1 MAKNKFP
8 VWAIILISV
17 VGLALLIGLWIGGTY
32 NTFVGLDESVNGA
45 WGNVQTAYQR
55 RADLIPN
62 LVATVKA
69 YSDYEGEVLT
79 EITNARASIG
89 SAKTPAEMANADTE
103 FNSALSRLLV
113 VVENYPDL
121 KANQNYL
128 DLQAQLE
135 GTENRIKVERDIY
148 NGAVRTYNTK
158 ARRFPSNIVAGM
170 FGFEQKE
177 YFESK
182 EGAENAPDVGSL
194 FE

>member
-1 MAKNKFP
+1 MAKSKFP

-32 NTFVGLDESVNGA
+32 NSFVGLDEGVNGA

-89 SAKTPAEMANADTE
+89 SAKTPEQMANADAE

-135 GTENRIKVERDIY
+135 GTENRIKVERDLY
-148 NGAVRTYNTK
+148 NGKVREFNTK

-170 FGFEQKE
+170 FGFAQKE